1 MNIALRS
8 LTLIALLLV
17 LAPAFISLSAQPDSQ
32 LPDGK
37 QFEFWE
43 KPFTA
48 SRTYYVNGATGSDE
62 NAGTQERPF
71 KTINK
76 AAQVLQPGERVII
89 AEGVYRER
97 VDPARGGSGPDKLI
111 SYEAAPGANVVI
123 SGAIVLPK
131 MEPSTGFATRGPSR
145 GNPQV
150 YQAKLDG
157 SWFGGYNPFG
167 LLNIP
172 QQKAFFVTVG
182 NHLPGQ
188 PGYNMPWIRTQN
200 NLATFY
206 RHRGLVFVDGKP
218 LTQVDT
224 FGELFDPVPGPQR
237 RGGRPVNA
245 TIIEQPQNHLY
256 DEIGGSAGRVFIEN
270 NGMTLHIRL
279 NDDSNPND
287 HRVEIT
293 TKETV
298 FCPSQRGL
306 AYIRIKGIHFEKVGN
321 GFPMPQ
327 RGMVSTNRGH
337 HWVFEDNTFMWA
349 NSIGLDIGDEVW
361 DANMPPVPIGY
372 DIVRHNVFRYCG
384 IEGLGG
390 AGNPGGL
397 HNVLVEK
404 NLFEWIGWQDA
415 AGMSESAGMKLHNA
429 IDLLFRENVVRHI
442 RHANGIWLDTINE
455 NDRVTRNI
463 FADIPG
469 EINPQAVHI
478 EASVIANE
486 IDNNVFSDLTGG
498 VLMRDTNNLIVANN
512 LFLHCRVG
520 ITMTTGLAEPRML
533 GPYGYTADGVNN
545 RVFNNVFHRMDQSAI
560 EFTTTT
566 NSSDGNVFS
575 EMPRFGGYLKVL
587 GPTQYQT
594 YDVPEQWL
602 NLPMWQQEH
611 SWDKNGKVADIE
623 ASFDPDSLK
632 LTLKYPQSVSGV
644 AAFNKLTSDFFGK
657 PTGATRL
664 PGPFAQANFE
674 NRSIDPMNGSN

>member
-131 MEPSTGFATRGPSR
+131 MESSTGFATRGPSR

-224 FGELFDPVPGPQR
+224 FGELFDPVPGRQR
-237 RGGRPVNA
+237 
-245 TIIEQPQNHLY
+245 
-256 DEIGGSAGRVFIEN
+256 
-270 NGMTLHIRL
+270 
-279 NDDSNPND
+279 
-287 HRVEIT
+287 
-293 TKETV
+293 
-298 FCPSQRGL
+298 
-306 AYIRIKGIHFEKVGN
+306 
-321 GFPMPQ
+321 
-327 RGMVSTNRGH
+327 H
-337 HWVFEDNTFMWA
+337 H
-349 NSIGLDIGDEVW
+349 
-361 DANMPPVPIGY
+361 
-372 DIVRHNVFRYCG
+372 H
-384 IEGLGG
+384 
-390 AGNPGGL
+390 
-397 HNVLVEK
+397 
-404 NLFEWIGWQDA
+404 
-415 AGMSESAGMKLHNA
+415 
-429 IDLLFRENVVRHI
+429 
-442 RHANGIWLDTINE
+442 
-455 NDRVTRNI
+455 
-463 FADIPG
+463 
-469 EINPQAVHI
+469 
-478 EASVIANE
+478 
-486 IDNNVFSDLTGG
+486 
-498 VLMRDTNNLIVANN
+498 
-512 LFLHCRVG
+512 
-520 ITMTTGLAEPRML
+520 
-533 GPYGYTADGVNN
+533 
-545 RVFNNVFHRMDQSAI
+545 
-560 EFTTTT
+560 
-566 NSSDGNVFS
+566 
-575 EMPRFGGYLKVL
+575 
-587 GPTQYQT
+587 
-594 YDVPEQWL
+594 
-602 NLPMWQQEH
+602 
-611 SWDKNGKVADIE
+611 
-623 ASFDPDSLK
+623 
-632 LTLKYPQSVSGV
+632 
-644 AAFNKLTSDFFGK
+644 
-657 PTGATRL
+657 
-664 PGPFAQANFE
+664 
-674 NRSIDPMNGSN
+674 